1 MFQENE
7 RMRRILMQICFFFSF
22 FSELVDDDYTA
33 DVYAYLEN

>member
-7 RMRRILMQICFFFSF
+7 RMRRILMQICFFSF